1 MTMAA
6 LITELLSRV
15 SPALVISTSLIVW
28 VSYLACLVI
37 YRLYFHPLAGFP
49 GPKLA
54 AATAWYEFY
63 FQCWL
68 EGQYIFETERMVK
81 KYGMAHQLYT

>member
-1 MTMAA
+1 MEMATPIPDLLLHANLAA
-6 LITELLSRV
+6 L
-15 SPALVISTSLIVW
+15 ISTSL
-28 VSYLACLVI
+28 LAWGVYCAGLVI

-54 AATAWYEFY
+54 AATGWYEFY

-68 EGQYIFETERMVK
+68 EGQYSECFFPST
-81 KYGMAHQLYT
+81 